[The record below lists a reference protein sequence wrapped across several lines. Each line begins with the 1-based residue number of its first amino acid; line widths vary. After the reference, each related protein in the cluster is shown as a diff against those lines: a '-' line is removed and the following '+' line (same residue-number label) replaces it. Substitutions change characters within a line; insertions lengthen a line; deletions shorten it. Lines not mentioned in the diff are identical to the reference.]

1 MKVVQRMAHN
11 DKVNSVA
18 WHPDQSKVLISVGDD
33 KRALLWDTV
42 SGTEESECSQ
52 SSGGRRD
59 PTSQYEAP
67 EAICNLAWSR
77 EKSSWAAIS
86 FNDSIQAVKV

>member
-1 MKVVQRMAHN
+1 MAHS
-11 DKVNSVA
+11 DKVNGIA
-18 WHPDQSKVLISVGDD
+18 WHPNSSNVLISVGDD

-42 SGTEESECSQ
+42 TGSEGSECSQ
-52 SSGGRRD
+52 NSGSRRD

-77 EKSSWAAIS
+77 EKSSWAAIG
-86 FNDSIQAVKV
+86 FNDSI